1 MKTKFVFG
9 IYIDLKKAFDTVSHD
24 ILLSKLQHYGIRGN
38 ALKWFESYLSNRR
51 QYTTTNGVISNLR
64 ETGAYGVPQG
74 SVLDPLLFLIF
85 INDMHLSLNTA
96 IIKLFADNTN
106 LFVSGDNFDH
116 LKQLVIAEVRS
127 FQTWIQA
134 NKLTINYDP
143 QKSGYCVFK
152 PKNRILPYSYNH
164 GLVIG
169 ENKLCYRECTKYLG
183 LILDD
188 QLTWKHH
195 ITETN
200 KKIIKY
206 AGIFSKIRHLL
217 PEECRNTLYNSFVFS
232 RLNYCIEIYVNT
244 EKKFLTPLKTSQKN
258 CCAFYN

>member
-1 MKTKFVFG
+1 MHCQQQVQ
-9 IYIDLKKAFDTVSHD
+9 DTTS
-24 ILLSKLQHYGIRGN
+24 LQIF
-38 ALKWFESYLSNRR
+38 LFEH
-51 QYTTTNGVISNLR
+51 I
-64 ETGAYGVPQG
+64 VPKSDWQRG
-74 SVLDPLLFLIF
+74 SVLGPLLFLTF
-85 INDMHLSLNTA
+85 ISDIHLSLNTA
-96 IIKLFADNTN
+96 IIKLFPDDTN
-106 LFVSGDNFDH
+106 FFVSGGNFDH

-143 QKSGYCVFK
+143 QKSGYSVFK

-183 LILDD
+183 LFLED

-200 KKIIKY
+200 KKIIKN
-206 AGIFSKIRHLL
+206 AGMSQYIIQLL
-217 PEECRNTLYNSFVFS
+217 
-232 RLNYCIEIYVNT
+232 
-244 EKKFLTPLKTSQKN
+244 FLFKAKLR
-258 CCAFYN
+258 Y